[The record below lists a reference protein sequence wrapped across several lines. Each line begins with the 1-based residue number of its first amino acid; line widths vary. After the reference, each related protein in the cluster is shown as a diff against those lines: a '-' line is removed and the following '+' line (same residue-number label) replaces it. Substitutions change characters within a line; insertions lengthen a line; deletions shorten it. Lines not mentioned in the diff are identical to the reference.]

1 MWVLPPLSLL
11 PPHAANSFEE
21 KDRFLS
27 SVIQV
32 LQNDPLLRSSSANLR
47 AHVLRADARC
57 DYGMFEEGLRDITE
71 GLASVDSHGPS
82 IATHEAA
89 LMGRAWRARADCYC
103 SLGRTAEAE
112 KALEQWA
119 VYDPSSRNKADAEI
133 KRLRQAS

>member
-1 MWVLPPLSLL
+1 M
-11 PPHAANSFEE
+11 
-21 KDRFLS
+21 
-27 SVIQV
+27 
-32 LQNDPLLRSSSANLR
+32 
-47 AHVLRADARC
+47 LRADARC

-89 LMGRAWRARADCYC
+89 LMGRAWRTRADCYC
-103 SLGRTAEAE
+103 SLGRTGEAE

-119 VYDPSSRNKADAEI
+119 GYDPSSRNKADAEI

>member
-1 MWVLPPLSLL
+1 MVTFPFSLPP
-11 PPHAANSFEE
+11 PVANSFEE

-57 DYGMFEEGLRDITE
+57 DCGMFEEGLRDITE
-71 GLASVDSHGPS
+71 GLACVDTNRPTF
-82 IATHEAA
+82 ATHEAA
-89 LMGRAWRARADCYC
+89 LIGRAWRTRADCFC
-103 SLGRTAEAE
+103 SLGRVGEAE
-112 KALEQWA
+112 NALEQWA
-119 VYDPSSRNKADAEI
+119 VYDPSSRNKASAEI